1 MSLKQSENY
10 LTYKNGGHRLYSA
23 MTIRRMFQRGE
34 LDGKQLGKGKKVFI
48 FKSEQFWNTVQRNH
62 GNVIFHISLDS
73 FNCRKAILC

>member
-1 MSLKQSENY
+1 MNQQKWPEQMSLKQSENY

-48 FKSEQFWNTVQRNH
+48 FKSE
-62 GNVIFHISLDS
+62 LDLKLL
-73 FNCRKAILC
+73 NRTIA